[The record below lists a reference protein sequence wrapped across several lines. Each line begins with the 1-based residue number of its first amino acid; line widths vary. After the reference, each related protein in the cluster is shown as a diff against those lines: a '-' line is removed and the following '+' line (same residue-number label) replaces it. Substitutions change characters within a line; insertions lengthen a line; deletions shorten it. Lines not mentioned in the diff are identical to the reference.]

1 MDDGMSFTA
10 GKTQSQF
17 PAKLEIG
24 KPHQEQS
31 QTARIKHM
39 FYACCPQVKRR

>member
-1 MDDGMSFTA
+1 MSFTA

-17 PAKLEIG
+17 PTKLEIG

-31 QTARIKHM
+31 QKAHIKSIA
-39 FYACCPQVKRR
+39 FYNCFPQVKRR